1 MCGIFGISS
10 TKPISNQLIKG
21 LSKLEYRGYDSAGIS
36 GHDINSKLVT
46 IKATG
51 PIKNL
56 KHKLSKL
63 KGITTAVSHTRW
75 ATHGQPTL
83 KNTHPH
89 LSEYIGIVHNGIIEN
104 YLDLKSYLKKK
115 GYVFR
120 SDTDSEVICHL
131 MNYYFNK
138 SADMQSSII
147 STANSLEGSYAIA
160 AINSHTPHTIYTSCK
175 GSPII
180 LGKGV
185 DANYISSDITPI
197 IDHTKHFLSL
207 IHI

>member
-36 GHDINSKLVT
+36 GHDINRKLVT

-89 LSEYIGIVHNGIIEN
+89 LSEYIGIVHN
-104 YLDLKSYLKKK
+104 
-115 GYVFR
+115 
-120 SDTDSEVICHL
+120 
-131 MNYYFNK
+131 
-138 SADMQSSII
+138 
-147 STANSLEGSYAIA
+147 
-160 AINSHTPHTIYTSCK
+160 
-175 GSPII
+175 
-180 LGKGV
+180 
-185 DANYISSDITPI
+185 
-197 IDHTKHFLSL
+197 LSL
-207 IHI
+207 IHISEPTRP

>member
-63 KGITTAVSHTRW
+63 KGSQQLYHIRD
-75 ATHGQPTL
+75 GQ
-83 KNTHPH
+83 HM
-89 LSEYIGIVHNGIIEN
+89 
-104 YLDLKSYLKKK
+104 
-115 GYVFR
+115 
-120 SDTDSEVICHL
+120 DSQH
-131 MNYYFNK
+131 
-138 SADMQSSII
+138 
-147 STANSLEGSYAIA
+147 
-160 AINSHTPHTIYTSCK
+160 
-175 GSPII
+175 
-180 LGKGV
+180 
-185 DANYISSDITPI
+185 
-197 IDHTKHFLSL
+197 
-207 IHI
+207 